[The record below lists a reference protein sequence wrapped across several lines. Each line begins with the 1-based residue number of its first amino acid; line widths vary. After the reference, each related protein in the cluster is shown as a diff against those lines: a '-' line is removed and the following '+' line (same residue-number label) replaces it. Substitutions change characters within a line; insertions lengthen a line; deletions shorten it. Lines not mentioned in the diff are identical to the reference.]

1 MHLHNVCSFGPG
13 ACWLSDIIKPQIP
26 SIGSLDSTV
35 LDFTSV
41 NTQKITTLRSWQDFS
56 IQADV

>member
-1 MHLHNVCSFGPG
+1 MCAVLAPAH
-13 ACWLSDIIKPQIP
+13 ADWLSDIIKPQIP

-35 LDFTSV
+35 LDFT
-41 NTQKITTLRSWQDFS
+41 QKITTLRSWQDFS